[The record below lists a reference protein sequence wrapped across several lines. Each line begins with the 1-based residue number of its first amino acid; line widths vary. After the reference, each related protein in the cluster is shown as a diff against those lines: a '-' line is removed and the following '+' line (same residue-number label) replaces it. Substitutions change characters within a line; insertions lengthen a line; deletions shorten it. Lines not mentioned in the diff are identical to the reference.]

1 MFNMVLIIIICA
13 FVICAMGY
21 VIVIQVI
28 ASKKLK
34 QEVREANERYKKLG
48 KVMSLTGE
56 INEETD
62 KQKKKMDS
70 GNSVTDFDASI
81 SLLHNAA
88 SRDSGNNT

>member
-1 MFNMVLIIIICA
+1 MFNMILIIIICA
-13 FVICAMGY
+13 FVICAMSY
-21 VIVIQVI
+21 VIIRQLI

-34 QEVREANERYKKLG
+34 QEVREANERYKKLE

-81 SLLHNAA
+81 DILHNAA